1 MSTAMATVTIDL
13 PISVYERL
21 QQATRQE
28 SRSVPE
34 IVRDMVLRDIPPLP
48 SLPHDFEA
56 ELEAFERLSDDVLWL
71 IARSTLSKAD
81 QRAFARLNRLA
92 QQRPLNVSEQA
103 RQQTLTE
110 IYDRTL
116 VRRAH
121 ASVILKRRGYDLTD
135 LSGMQSS

>member
-21 QQATRQE
+21 QQATRQQ

-34 IVRDMVLRDIPPLP
+34 IVRDMVLRDIPSLP

-56 ELEAFERLSDDVLWL
+56 ELDAFECLSDDVLWL

-92 QQRPLNVSEQA
+92 QQRSLNVSEQA
-103 RQQTLTE
+103 RQQALTE

-135 LSGMQSS
+135 PDSLRSS

>member
-1 MSTAMATVTIDL
+1 LD
-13 PISVYERL
+13 
-21 QQATRQE
+21 
-28 SRSVPE
+28 
-34 IVRDMVLRDIPPLP
+34 
-48 SLPHDFEA
+48 
-56 ELEAFERLSDDVLWL
+56 AFERLSDDVLWL

-121 ASVILKRRGYDLTD
+121 ASVLLKRRGYDLTD
-135 LSGMQSS
+135 LSSMQSS